1 MQWFTTAQIGPGGY
15 NWMSWSNHQFDAL
28 NEQAA
33 AELDDDKRTELYI
46 EMQQIWDENAN
57 AVWLAWP
64 SIIWAADKS
73 VTMTVR
79 PDGLPVVQAF
89 GSA

>member
-15 NWMSWSNHQFDAL
+15 NWMSWSNQQFDAL

-46 EMQQIWDENAN
+46 EMQKIWDENAN
-57 AVWLAWP
+57 SVWLAWP
-64 SIIWAADKS
+64 AIIWAADKS